1 LNPKLVETGGKTHV
15 KKANVW
21 MVVVVCLALA
31 GPGLAQTGPGGTG
44 MGGGMGM
51 GAGMGPRLYNPQ
63 TVATVTGQVEKLEDL
78 PSMGGGKGQG
88 MQYRGFTLKTDQGS
102 LMVHLGPGWYL
113 DQKKFGVKVG
123 DTVEVTGSKVTLN
136 NQAALIAREVTV
148 NGTTLK
154 LRDDQ
159 GLPVWRGMGQGAGGG
174 QGKGPGG
181 GMGQCPAGS

>member
-1 LNPKLVETGGKTHV
+1 V

-51 GAGMGPRLYNPQ
+51 GAGMGPRLYNSQ

-113 DQKKFGVKVG
+113 DEKKFAVKAG
-123 DTVEVTGSKVTLN
+123 DTVSATGSQVTLN
-136 NQAALIAREVTV
+136 NQPALIAREVKV
-148 NGTTLK
+148 NDMTLK

-159 GLPVWRGMGQGAGGG
+159 WLPVWRGMGGGMGQGPGRGPGGG
-174 QGKGPGG
+174 QGKGLS
-181 GMGQCPAGS
+181 GM